1 MITRILRKEEQWKS
15 DRIQAVCFEI
25 PFDTEKAKK
34 QSQEAAQTE
43 VPSQDTFKTEC
54 WGLSLIHI

>member
-15 DRIQAVCFEI
+15 DRIQVYFKI

-34 QSQEAAQTE
+34 QSQDPSDGGS
-43 VPSQDTFKTEC
+43 VPGYLQNEMLGALRTIE
-54 WGLSLIHI
+54 